1 MTKLGGA
8 RVLVTGA
15 SSGIGRAVALRCAAA
30 GSRLVLAGRDETRL
44 TEVAAA
50 TGGRPVVAD
59 LARPGAAAELAG
71 SAGPVDVLVCCAGAG
86 LAGPFDGTRDADAV
100 SLDAFVRLNFTSTV
114 ELVREVLGPMRSAG
128 RGHVVVV
135 SSVAGRLPV
144 REEVVYGA
152 TKAAVDH
159 FAAALRA
166 ELAGT
171 GIGVSAVA
179 PAGVDTPFF
188 DCRGTPYRRSTPRL
202 LRPEQVADAVVTAVE
217 RNLPEVVVPRW
228 LRLAYVVRATVPRI
242 YDRLSHR
249 LD

>member
-1 MTKLGGA
+1 MTRLEQA

-30 GSRLVLAGRDETRL
+30 GARLVLAGRDEARL
-44 TEVAAA
+44 ADVAAA
-50 TGGRPVVAD
+50 TGGMSVVAD
-59 LARPGAAAELAG
+59 LALPGAAAELAER
-71 SAGPVDVLVCCAGAG
+71 AGPVDVLVCCAGAG
-86 LAGPFDGTRDADAV
+86 LAGPFDGTGADGAD
-100 SLDAFVRLNFTSTV
+100 LDAFVRLNFTSAV
-114 ELVREVLGPMRSAG
+114 ELVRAVLGPMRAAG

-144 REEVVYGA
+144 RDEVVYGA

-159 FAAALRA
+159 FAASLRT

-188 DCRGTPYRRSTPRL
+188 DRRGTPYRRSTPRL
-202 LRPEQVADAVVTAVE
+202 LRPEQVADAVVAAVE

-228 LRLAYVVRATVPRI
+228 LRLAYVVRATVPRL
-242 YDRLSHR
+242 YDRLSNR

>member
-1 MTKLGGA
+1 MIMEKA

-15 SSGIGRAVALRCAAA
+15 SSGIGRAVALRCEAA
-30 GSRLVLAGRDETRL
+30 GARLVLAGRDQARL
-44 TEVAAA
+44 AEVAAA
-50 TGGRPVVAD
+50 TGGTSLVAD
-59 LARPGAAAELAG
+59 LARPGAAADLAER
-71 SAGPVDVLVCCAGAG
+71 AGPVDVLVCCAGAG
-86 LAGPFDGTRDADAV
+86 LAGPFDDTEGAGDAD
-100 SLDAFVRLNFTSTV
+100 LDAFVRLNFTSTV
-114 ELVREVLGPMRSAG
+114 ELVRAVLGPMRAAG

-159 FAAALRA
+159 FAAALRT

-171 GIGVSAVA
+171 GVGISAVA

-188 DCRGTPYRRSTPRL
+188 DRRGTPYRRSTPRL
-202 LRPEQVADAVVTAVE
+202 LRPERVADAVVTAVE

-228 LRLAYVVRATVPRI
+228 LRLAYVVRASVPRL
-242 YDRLSHR
+242 YDRLSNR

>member
-1 MTKLGGA
+1 MTRLDGA

-30 GSRLVLAGRDETRL
+30 GAELVLSGRDETRL
-44 TEVAAA
+44 VEVATA
-50 TGGRPVVAD
+50 TGGTAVTAD
-59 LARPGAAAELAG
+59 LSRPGAAAELAG
-71 SAGPVDVLVCCAGAG
+71 LAGPVDVLVCCAGAG
-86 LAGPFDGTRDADAV
+86 LAGPFGSDGAG
-100 SLDAFVRLNFTSTV
+100 LDALVRLNFTATV
-114 ELVREVLGPMRSAG
+114 ELVRSVLGTMRSSG

-144 REEVVYGA
+144 RDEVVYGA

-159 FAAALRA
+159 FAAALRT
-166 ELAGT
+166 ELRGSGV
-171 GIGVSAVA
+171 GISAVA

-188 DCRGTPYRRSTPRL
+188 DRRGTPYRRTRPRL
-202 LRPEQVADAVVTAVE
+202 LRPEKVADAVVAAIE
-217 RNLPEVVVPRW
+217 RDLPEVVVPRW
-228 LRLAYVVRATVPRI
+228 LRLAYVIRALLPRL